1 MGGRMA
7 AGGGGE
13 LMTRN
18 WLLLLPIMFAG
29 CGGAGE
35 RESDRREPQRAG
47 QPLNPVETAAR
58 VATVH
63 GSAIL
68 GDQEGVRRGIEAL
81 NDDFRRSIKL
91 ADPARKVDREA
102 ARAAIRHID
111 GVRSVAWID
120 HENLLVIVSSN
131 EARDQRTIDAI
142 CMELEPLGDTLGV
155 VVNLQSGAA
164 RSGDELE
171 ILSRNCQLAPGD
183 RAFMQRHRQV
193 DVVAPELRAA
203 HKRNNAR
210 PPADPDGLKRE
221 QDEAMRILEA
231 TTPEI

>member
-1 MGGRMA
+1 
-7 AGGGGE
+7 
-13 LMTRN
+13 MTRK
-18 WLLLLPIMFAG
+18 WALLLPLMLSA
-29 CGGAGE
+29 CGAGE
-35 RESDRREPQRAG
+35 REPERREPQRAG

-58 VATVH
+58 VAAVH
-63 GSAIL
+63 GSAVL
-68 GDQEGVRRGIEAL
+68 GDQAGVRRNMEAF

-102 ARAAIRHID
+102 ARSAIRHVA

-131 EARDQRTIDAI
+131 EARNQRTIDDI

-164 RSGDELE
+164 QSGDELE

-193 DVVAPELRAA
+193 DVVAPQLRAE

-210 PPADPDGLKRE
+210 PPADPDRLKRE
-221 QDEAMRILEA
+221 QDEAMRLLEA
-231 TTPEI
+231 TTPEM

>member
-1 MGGRMA
+1 MK
-7 AGGGGE
+7 
-13 LMTRN
+13 RN
-18 WLLLLPIMFAG
+18 WLLVLPVMLAG
-29 CGGAGE
+29 CGVGE
-35 RESDRREPQRAG
+35 HESERREPQRAG
-47 QPLNPVETAAR
+47 QPLTPMETAAR
-58 VATVH
+58 MAAVR

-68 GDQEGVRRGIEAL
+68 GDQEGVRRGMEAF

-102 ARAAIRHID
+102 ARAAIRHVE

-120 HENLLVIVSSN
+120 HENLLVIVATN
-131 EARDQRTIDAI
+131 EARSQRTIDDI
-142 CMELEPLGDTLGV
+142 CIELEPLGDTLGV

-193 DVVAPELRAA
+193 DVVPPELRAE
-203 HKRNNAR
+203 HKRNNAQ
-210 PPADPDGLKRE
+210 PPADPERLRRQQE
-221 QDEAMRILEA
+221 EAMRILEA
-231 TTPEI
+231 TTPEM